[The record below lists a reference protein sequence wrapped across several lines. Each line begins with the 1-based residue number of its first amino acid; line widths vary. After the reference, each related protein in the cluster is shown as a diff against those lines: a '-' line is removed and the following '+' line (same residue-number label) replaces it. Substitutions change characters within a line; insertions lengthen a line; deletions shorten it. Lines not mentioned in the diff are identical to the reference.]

1 MTATEPRRSSAEEP
15 PEPGGPDA
23 VGEEMTLFEHLAE
36 LRQRLFKSAVA
47 IVLGLV
53 AGFIVYRPILDILI
67 RPYCELPPE
76 LRFPSTVLD
85 PENCQLVVTDV
96 LGQFFLVIKVSAVV
110 AVVLAGPFVCYQI
123 WRFVT
128 PGLRPIERRYALPFI
143 VISQVL
149 FAAGAVF
156 SYYLLPR
163 ALEVLLGFAGEN
175 IGSLL
180 EANEY
185 LRFLIHMMI
194 GFGVAFELP
203 LILISLVLM
212 GAVSSQT
219 LRTYRRHALFGTFV
233 ASAIITPTTD
243 PLTMSLMAG
252 PLIFFYEVSVLVARV
267 VERRRRAKAAAGA

>member
-1 MTATEPRRSSAEEP
+1 MTATDPRGSEQTEPAEEL
-15 PEPGGPDA
+15 GP
-23 VGEEMTLFEHLAE
+23 EMTLFEHLAE
-36 LRQRLFKSAVA
+36 LRDRIFKSAVA
-47 IVLGLV
+47 IVLGLI
-53 AGFIVYRPILDILI
+53 AGFIIYRPVLEVLI
-67 RPYCELPPE
+67 RPYCDLPAE

-96 LGQFFLVIKVSAVV
+96 LGQFFLVIKVAAVV
-110 AVVLAGPFVCYQI
+110 AVILAGPVVCYQI

-128 PGLRPIERRYALPFI
+128 PGLRPVERRYALPFI
-143 VISQVL
+143 VISQLL
-149 FAAGAVF
+149 FVAGAVF
-156 SYYLLPR
+156 SYYLLPQ
-163 ALEVLLGFAGEN
+163 ALQVLLGFAGDN

-212 GAVSSQT
+212 GAVTANT
-219 LRTYRRHALFGTFV
+219 LRTYRRHALFGIFV
-233 ASAIITPTTD
+233 AAAIITPTTD

-252 PLIFFYEVSVLVARV
+252 PLVVFYEGSVIVARV
-267 VERRRRAKAAAGA
+267 VERRRRAKAAAA

>member
-1 MTATEPRRSSAEEP
+1 MTATDPRRSEQAEEP
-15 PEPGGPDA
+15 QDLGQ
-23 VGEEMTLFEHLAE
+23 EMTLFEHLAE
-36 LRQRLFKSAVA
+36 LRDRIFKSAVA

-53 AGFIVYRPILDILI
+53 AGFIVYRPVLDILI
-67 RPYCELPPE
+67 RPYCELPSE

-110 AVVLAGPFVCYQI
+110 AVILAGPIVCYQI

-128 PGLRPIERRYALPFI
+128 PGLRPLERKYALPFI
-143 VISQVL
+143 VISQLL
-149 FAAGAVF
+149 FVGGAVF

-212 GAVSSQT
+212 GAVTSRT

-252 PLIFFYEVSVLVARV
+252 PLVFFYELSVFVARV
-267 VERRRRAKAAAGA
+267 VEKRRRAKAAAA

>member
-1 MTATEPRRSSAEEP
+1 MTATEPRRTDEPDDSASEY
-15 PEPGGPDA
+15 
-23 VGEEMTLFEHLAE
+23 VGEEMTLFEHLRE
-36 LRQRLFKSAVA
+36 LRERIFKSAVA
-47 IVLGLV
+47 IVLGLI
-53 AGFIVYRPILDILI
+53 AGFIVYRPVLDILI

-85 PENCQLVVTDV
+85 PNNCQLVVTDV

-110 AVVLAGPFVCYQI
+110 AVILAGPIVAYQI

-128 PGLRPIERRYALPFI
+128 PGLRPVERRYALPFI
-143 VISQVL
+143 VVSQLL

-156 SYYLLPR
+156 SYFVLPR
-163 ALEVLLGFAGEN
+163 GLEVLLGLGGDN

-212 GAVSSQT
+212 GAVSSQA

-243 PLTMSLMAG
+243 PLTMVLMAG
-252 PLIFFYEVSVLVARV
+252 PLVVFYEISVLVARI
-267 VERRRRAKAAAGA
+267 VERRRRAKAASV

>member
-1 MTATEPRRSSAEEP
+1 MTATEPRSDAAAAP
-15 PEPGGPDA
+15 DPGEST
-23 VGEEMTLFEHLAE
+23 GEEMTLFEHLTE
-36 LRQRLFKSAVA
+36 LRGRIFKSAVA
-47 IVLGLV
+47 IVLGLI
-53 AGFIVYRPILDILI
+53 AGFIVYRPVLDILI
-67 RPYCELPPE
+67 RPYCDLPAE

-96 LGQFFLVIKVSAVV
+96 LGQFFLVIKVAAVV
-110 AVVLAGPFVCYQI
+110 AVVLAGPVVCYQI

-128 PGLRPIERRYALPFI
+128 PGLRPVEKRYAAPFI
-143 VISQVL
+143 IISQLL
-149 FAAGAVF
+149 FVGGAVF
-156 SYYLLPR
+156 SYYILPR

-194 GFGVAFELP
+194 GFGIAFELP

-212 GAVSSQT
+212 GAVTSQT

-243 PLTMSLMAG
+243 PLTMTLMAG
-252 PLIFFYEVSVLVARV
+252 PLVFFYEVSILVGRV
-267 VERRRRAKAAAGA
+267 VERRRRRRETAAA